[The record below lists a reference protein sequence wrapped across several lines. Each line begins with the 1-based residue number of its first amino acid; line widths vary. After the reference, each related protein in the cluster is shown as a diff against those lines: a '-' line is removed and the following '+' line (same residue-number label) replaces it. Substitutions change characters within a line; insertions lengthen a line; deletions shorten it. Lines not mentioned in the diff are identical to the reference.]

1 MCANILKQKSQQ
13 SIIELSS
20 PVVTSDTLRL
30 LSSETNRYRD
40 RNISIKIVGFGEII
54 TSHVIQQIINEKIH

>member
-20 PVVTSDTLRL
+20 HVVASPLKQIVTVTETFL
-30 LSSETNRYRD
+30 LKSL
-40 RNISIKIVGFGEII
+40 VFGEVI
-54 TSHVIQQIINEKIH
+54 TSHVIHQIINEKIH

>member
-20 PVVTSDTLRL
+20 PVVVSPLKQIVTVTETFL
-30 LSSETNRYRD
+30 LKSL
-40 RNISIKIVGFGEII
+40 VFGEVI

>member
-20 PVVTSDTLRL
+20 PVVVSPLKQIVTVTETFL
-30 LSSETNRYRD
+30 L
-40 RNISIKIVGFGEII
+40 KLLVFGEVI

>member
-20 PVVTSDTLRL
+20 PVVASPLHHVTVTETFL
-30 LSSETNRYRD
+30 L
-40 RNISIKIVGFGEII
+40 KLLVFGEVI

>member
-20 PVVTSDTLRL
+20 PIVASPLKQIVTVTETFL
-30 LSSETNRYRD
+30 L
-40 RNISIKIVGFGEII
+40 KLLVFGEVI
-54 TSHVIQQIINEKIH
+54 TSHVIHQIINEKIH